1 MPRAPDSARDEY
13 YCGFFAF
20 QASQADLISC
30 FAAAASL
37 KTGQLNLFTPLWQ
50 FFIDPEEGLQ
60 PLLLDFW
67 QIGDGS

>member
-37 KTGQLNLFTPLWQ
+37 KPASSTFLRPS
-50 FFIDPEEGLQ
+50 
-60 PLLLDFW
+60 
-67 QIGDGS
+67 GSSL